1 MATTRK
7 TLGDRL
13 NKAADGAITTLI
25 SVSKGEIEDTTVVNA
40 RVGAAKAIL
49 NKVLPDIRA
58 VELKGDLNITNQE
71 FIIGGEDDT
80 SQA

>member
-13 NKAADGAITTLI
+13 NAAADGAISTLI
-25 SVSKGEIEDTTVVNA
+25 SVSKGEIEDTSVVNA

-49 NKVLPDIRA
+49 NKVIPDIKA
-58 VELKGDLNITNQE
+58 VEIQGDLNITSQE